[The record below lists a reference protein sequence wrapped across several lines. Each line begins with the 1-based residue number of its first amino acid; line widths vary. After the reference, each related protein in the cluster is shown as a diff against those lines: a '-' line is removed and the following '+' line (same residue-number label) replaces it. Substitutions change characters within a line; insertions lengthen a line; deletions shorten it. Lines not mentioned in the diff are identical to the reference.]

1 MIRCV
6 SSLRLSL
13 QYGFQLVSSFQVDL
27 QKRQSAYSANIT
39 KSCLVKLEEF
49 IRKLMCRIVQVCI
62 NSSTSPYN
70 KLYKRV

>member
-39 KSCLVKLEEF
+39 KGCLVRLEES
-49 IRKLMCRIVQVCI
+49 IRKLMCHIIQVCI
-62 NSSTSPYN
+62 KSSTRLYN